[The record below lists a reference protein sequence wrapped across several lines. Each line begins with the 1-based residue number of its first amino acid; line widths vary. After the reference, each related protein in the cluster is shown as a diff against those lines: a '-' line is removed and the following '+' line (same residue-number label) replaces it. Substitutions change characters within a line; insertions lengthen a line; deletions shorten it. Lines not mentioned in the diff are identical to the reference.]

1 MRLLSSLLLV
11 IMIVAASAADAGD
24 ADASPARLL
33 AEKRIMN
40 KYLVE
45 GKDIIVNYHLY
56 NVGRQT
62 ATSISVKDESL
73 SPAYFDVISGTPNFA
88 ISRLLPGENVSHAV
102 VYRSKAGVYGSFN
115 FTAAVVSYL
124 PSPDATTPQVC
135 SQYVSWCIRI
145 LISSVCHVFDRSV

>member
-1 MRLLSSLLLV
+1 MKLLPSLLLISLLV
-11 IMIVAASAADAGD
+11 TAITAAASD
-24 ADASPARLL
+24 ADLDANAPARLL

-62 ATSISVKDESL
+62 ATSISVTDTSL
-73 SPAYFDVISGTPNFA
+73 SPEYFDVISGTTNFA
-88 ISRLLPGENVSHAV
+88 VSRLLPGENVSHAV
-102 VYRSKAGVYGSFN
+102 VYRSKAGVWGRFN

-124 PSPDATTPQVC
+124 PTPGSTTPQVSFC
-135 SQYVSWCIRI
+135 SHE
-145 LISSVCHVFDRSV
+145 LET